1 MLQVTAPA
9 YPRAS
14 AWVLRLRVFAS
25 PSRRAYLNPLA
36 LSLSLRASGRG
47 GFCTTPVSWDPPPPR
62 PSYPPRPHRW
72 FGEDAR
78 LSSKAATV
86 ICPAP
91 AFRADRLKGCSKLRS
106 PSQRQPS
113 GLLRPSFLL
122 SSFLA
127 SIPLSGKAAFP
138 NCTLTPC
145 TYFPGSLEPPF
156 YHKPCPSLSPSS
168 SAPRLG
174 CIQQTYFMC

>member
-1 MLQVTAPA
+1 MLRHPVGPTST
-9 YPRAS
+9 R
-14 AWVLRLRVFAS
+14 W
-25 PSRRAYLNPLA
+25 PLA
-36 LSLSLRASGRG
+36 SASGRLEEAAFAPPQFLG
-47 GFCTTPVSWDPPPPR
+47 TPPPR

-86 ICPAP
+86 ICPVP